1 MQTPEG
7 RTLWEEIAETTKDER
22 WAAAILEV
30 RSVLI
35 NRIVALPEPDVTYG
49 ELSNQVAQDVLRN
62 ADGGGYN
69 RINTPKLLGDIS
81 KPETSQNIAMPIEL
95 RDLGRLPPSI
105 ENMAFSKIRVE
116 RLAEEEAVRF
126 FNGLY
131 EAALLSYDDGNW
143 SRVDDYLGEWERDLI
158 SRVNPNAISFDSSP
172 WAPFERSLSEARV
185 ALITTGGV
193 YMRDAQETFVDD
205 DPSYR
210 VIPSTTPTSESGHF
224 P

>member
-1 MQTPEG
+1 
-7 RTLWEEIAETTKDER
+7 
-22 WAAAILEV
+22 
-30 RSVLI
+30 
-35 NRIVALPEPDVTYG
+35 
-49 ELSNQVAQDVLRN
+49 
-62 ADGGGYN
+62 
-69 RINTPKLLGDIS
+69 
-81 KPETSQNIAMPIEL
+81 MPIEL

-131 EAALLSYDDGNW
+131 EAALLSHDDGNW

-158 SRVNPNAISFDSSP
+158 SRVNPNTISFDSSP

-193 YMRDAQETFVDD
+193 YMRDAQESFVDD

-210 VIPSTTPTSESGHF
+210 VIPSTTSTSELGIFHEHYDKSNAEKDINVIF
-224 P
+224 PIERLREMDVEGAIGSIGADSFGFMGYIVGDNIPRLMEETAPEVARVLRADNVDAALVGTT

>member
-1 MQTPEG
+1 
-7 RTLWEEIAETTKDER
+7 
-22 WAAAILEV
+22 
-30 RSVLI
+30 
-35 NRIVALPEPDVTYG
+35 
-49 ELSNQVAQDVLRN
+49 
-62 ADGGGYN
+62 
-69 RINTPKLLGDIS
+69 
-81 KPETSQNIAMPIEL
+81 MPIEL

-193 YMRDAQETFVDD
+193 YMRDAQESFVDD

-210 VIPSTTPTSESGHF
+210 VIPSTTSTSELGIFHEHYDKSNAEKDINVIF
-224 P
+224 PIERLREMDVEGAIGSIGADSFGFMGYIVGDNIPRLMEETAPEVARVLRADNVDAALVGTT

>member
-1 MQTPEG
+1 
-7 RTLWEEIAETTKDER
+7 
-22 WAAAILEV
+22 
-30 RSVLI
+30 
-35 NRIVALPEPDVTYG
+35 
-49 ELSNQVAQDVLRN
+49 
-62 ADGGGYN
+62 
-69 RINTPKLLGDIS
+69 
-81 KPETSQNIAMPIEL
+81 MPIEL

-210 VIPSTTPTSESGHF
+210 VIPSTTPTSELGIFHEHYDKSNAEKDINVIF
-224 P
+224 PIERLREMDVEGAIGSIGADSFGFMGYIVGDNIPRLMEETAPEVARVLRADNVDAALVGTT

>member
-1 MQTPEG
+1 
-7 RTLWEEIAETTKDER
+7 
-22 WAAAILEV
+22 
-30 RSVLI
+30 
-35 NRIVALPEPDVTYG
+35 
-49 ELSNQVAQDVLRN
+49 
-62 ADGGGYN
+62 
-69 RINTPKLLGDIS
+69 
-81 KPETSQNIAMPIEL
+81 MPIEL

-131 EAALLSYDDGNW
+131 EAALLSYDDDNW

-193 YMRDAQETFVDD
+193 YMRDAQESFVDD

-210 VIPSTTPTSESGHF
+210 VIPSTTSTSELGIFHEHYDKSNAEKDINVIF
-224 P
+224 PIERLREMDVEGAIGSIGADSFGFMGYIVGDNIPRLMEETAPEVARVLRADNIDAALVGTT